1 MKAPWDV
8 RLSVIWIDGDF
19 VPALAPL
26 FPLAMPLSR
35 LCFLG
40 LLALSGESVPTEDL
54 PVSLAGLC
62 ATDGMPDVLLL
73 LEVSSLVGSG
83 VLSSTDSST
92 GRVVSRRRFFR
103 EIETGDEG
111 GLESDSTASEEG
123 LKRMELELQGTGLK
137 YRIMPVRFGLGSDGS
152 GGRTGLSSPRLSGD
166 DSSSGIFN
174 LFVGGSTPLSDA
186 FRLPY
191 VRSGRFFKVLGKGS
205 TRLSVASAPEAV
217 SPCSSLKAKSGSWY
231 VIWRGKGWAYGGTFS
246 FPGAIVVLLSRD

>member
-1 MKAPWDV
+1 
-8 RLSVIWIDGDF
+8 
-19 VPALAPL
+19 
-26 FPLAMPLSR
+26 
-35 LCFLG
+35 
-40 LLALSGESVPTEDL
+40 
-54 PVSLAGLC
+54 
-62 ATDGMPDVLLL
+62 MPDELQQHKI
-73 LEVSSLVGSG
+73 STHGSKG
-83 VLSSTDSST
+83 GIGNTDSST

-103 EIETGDEG
+103 EIDTGDEG

-123 LKRMELELQGTGLK
+123 LKRMELELQGTGIK

-191 VRSGRFFKVLGKGS
+191 VRSGRFFKGLGKGA

-231 VIWRGKGWAYGGTFS
+231 VIWRGIGWAYGGTFS
-246 FPGAIVVLLSRD
+246 FPGAIVVLLSRDFACAGPAGRRVALLPGGCA